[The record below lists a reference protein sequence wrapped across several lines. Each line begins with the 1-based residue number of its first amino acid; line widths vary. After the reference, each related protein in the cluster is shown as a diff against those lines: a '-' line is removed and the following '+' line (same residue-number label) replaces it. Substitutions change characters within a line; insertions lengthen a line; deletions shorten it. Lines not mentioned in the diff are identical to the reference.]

1 MNTIYI
7 NLKSKSNH
15 AAETLILSENGS
27 GILIGDAPAFAA
39 QWGKKN
45 ASHGVSYTVTNEA
58 GCVLA
63 SETVSI
69 AIKPLADTLRLD
81 SRHQFF
87 GVLEALQQYVDNC
100 EDAEYLIEDSKHE
113 EFRAK
118 LDAVAAL
125 RDQLDDVLASL
136 GDAPEFKIVPK
147 PETGIP
153 QPKAIELHLGTS
165 PEFTRYSKKVKALG
179 GTYSQCRGN
188 AGYRFVDLPLTEDGR
203 ALVNELIARF
213 GRLKTT
219 TVIRGIPRDYNGKHI
234 HAPVVVHHVSKND
247 EDPCGKVLEG
257 YEAAFARAFP
267 ECLASV

>member
-7 NLKSKSNH
+7 NLKSKSNY
-15 AAETLILSENGS
+15 AAETLILQENGS

-45 ASHGVSYTVTNEA
+45 SSHGVTYTLTNEA
-58 GCVLA
+58 GDVLA
-63 SETVSI
+63 SETISI
-69 AIKPLADTLRLD
+69 AIKPLADTLRLE

-136 GDAPEFKIVPK
+136 GDAPAFKIEPK

-153 QPKAIELHLGTS
+153 QPKEVELHLGTS
-165 PEFTRYSKKVKALG
+165 PEFSKYSKKVKALG
-179 GTYSQCRGN
+179 GKYSDCRGN
-188 AGYRFVDLPLTEDGR
+188 TSKRFVTLPWTPEGR
-203 ALVNELIARF
+203 ELADKLVAQF
-213 GRLKTT
+213 GRGRDTT
-219 TVIRGIPRDYNGKHI
+219 LIVRGVNRFRNQHVHAWVI
-234 HAPVVVHHVSKND
+234 VHHVAPS
-247 EDPCGKVLEG
+247 EG
-257 YEAAFARAFP
+257 NACERLLAKYEAAFEKAFP
-267 ECLASV
+267 DCLASV

>member
-1 MNTIYI
+1 MNTNYI
-7 NLKSKSNH
+7 NLKSKSNY
-15 AAETLILSENGS
+15 AAETLILSENGN

-45 ASHGVSYTVTNEA
+45 ASHSVTYTVTNEA
-58 GCVLA
+58 GDVLA
-63 SETVSI
+63 SETIFI
-69 AIKPLADTLRLD
+69 AIKPLADTLRLE

-136 GDAPEFKIVPK
+136 ADDPKFIVEPK
-147 PETGIP
+147 PEVGIP
-153 QPKAIELHLGTS
+153 QPKAVELHLGTS
-165 PEFTRYSKKVKALG
+165 PEFSKYSKKVKALG
-179 GTYSQCRGN
+179 GKYSDCRGYN
-188 AGYRFVDLPLTEDGR
+188 NKRFVTLPWSNEGR
-203 ALVNELIARF
+203 ELANKLIVEF
-213 GRLKTT
+213 GRKPTT
-219 TVIRGIPRDYNGKHI
+219 AIVRGVDRYNGKHV
-234 HAPVVVHHVSKND
+234 HAPVVVHQIDKDAS
-247 EDPCGKVLEG
+247 DPCESLRIA
-257 YEAAFARAFP
+257 YEAAFERAFP